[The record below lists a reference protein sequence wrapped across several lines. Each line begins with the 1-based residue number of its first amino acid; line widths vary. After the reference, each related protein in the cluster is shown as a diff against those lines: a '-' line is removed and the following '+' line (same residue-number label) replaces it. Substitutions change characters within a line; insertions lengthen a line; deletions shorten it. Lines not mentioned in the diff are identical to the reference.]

1 MTRFSTLV
9 YLMLGCLVLTGIPAL
24 SAGEKPPAVI
34 LVIGDSLSGAYGINI
49 DEGWVDLL
57 QQQISSAG
65 YNYSVINASVSGDT
79 SRTGLGR
86 TAAALQT
93 HKPSIV
99 MVALGG
105 NDGLRGLALSETE
118 TSLAGIIER
127 SQLQKALVLLAGVRL
142 PPNYGPVYN
151 QHFAAVYRRL
161 SDRYGIALVPQMLDQ
176 VADHRELLQDDG
188 IHPTAAGQPGIMH
201 NIWTGL
207 KPLLQQAARN
217 TTDLPTSK
225 SGE

>member
-1 MTRFSTLV
+1 MTLFSTSIRFL
-9 YLMLGCLVLTGIPAL
+9 LLSLLLATLPAL
-24 SAGEKPPAVI
+24 SAEKQPPVI

-99 MVALGG
+99 IVALGG